1 MGSFSYAILMHMRLI
16 TYQSKEA
23 VDLLLSTGELKI
35 TRSEDMR
42 TYHNFDNFGVSSFK
56 EVYDYMNNRM
66 HKLINNSD
74 FANDIISPIW
84 GWYKYPDINELNN
97 DNPDMYRIELEI
109 DDDKVL
115 LSDFDYYENIAIAGL
130 RFLNISNKRI
140 EEIYASG
147 TEAVYTYYDKMISK
161 YRLSRARYIQATFW
175 KLKLEYV
182 ISITKVKEGTI
193 IYG

>member
-1 MGSFSYAILMHMRLI
+1 MKLI

-23 VDLLLSTGELKI
+23 VDILLSMGELKI
-35 TRSEDMR
+35 TKSEDMK
-42 TYHNFDNFGVSSFK
+42 TYHSFDNWGANTFK
-56 EVYDYMNNRM
+56 EAYEYIKDRM
-66 HKLINNSD
+66 HKHLNND
-74 FANDIISPIW
+74 DLDEDIISPIW
-84 GWYKYPDINELNN
+84 GWYKYESIRKLNK

-115 LSDFDYYENIAIAGL
+115 LSDFYYYENFAIAGL
-130 RFLNISNKRI
+130 DCLSIFSKKRK

-147 TEAVYTYYDKMISK
+147 QEAIFQEYDRMIKPYFVKRGKYT
-161 YRLSRARYIQATFW
+161 QATFW

-182 ISITKVKEGTI
+182 KSITIVKGNKR